1 RLRGTSL
8 RSSRR
13 PVALSAQPGHETQR
27 SRRRDHYGALFAA
40 YDRRC
45 RGSRLHHLGRHPARH
60 ESWIAQRQEPASV
73 ADAHRRSRRP
83 HRVENT
89 RRQYRY
95 YDMPAPTPLVQSRS
109 IGNLV
114 VHAIQAGGQRL
125 DGGAMFGVV
134 PKPLWERRISADER
148 NRIQLGMRCLLIEH
162 PSGLILID
170 SGAGNKENAKFHEIY
185 GVENAG
191 ANGRTALEDGLAQ
204 VGVSQEQ
211 IAILISTHLHFDHA
225 GGNTF
230 VDDAGVVRPTF
241 PRARYLVQRGE
252 YEFATHTNERTAAS
266 YFDRNYVPTLESGQ
280 LELLEGESEI
290 VDGIGVL
297 VTPGHT
303 PYHQSV
309 VIRSAGETAIFLGDL
324 VPTHTHL
331 PLPWIM
337 GYDVEPLV
345 TLESKRGLLKRVEQG
360 DWTVIFEHD
369 AVVPWG
375 RVQFDGK
382 AYSLR
387 PESA

>member
-1 RLRGTSL
+1 
-8 RSSRR
+8 
-13 PVALSAQPGHETQR
+13 
-27 SRRRDHYGALFAA
+27 
-40 YDRRC
+40 
-45 RGSRLHHLGRHPARH
+45 
-60 ESWIAQRQEPASV
+60 
-73 ADAHRRSRRP
+73 
-83 HRVENT
+83 
-89 RRQYRY
+89 
-95 YDMPAPTPLVQSRS
+95 MPAPTPLVQSRR
-109 IGNLV
+109 IGALN

-134 PKPLWERRISADER
+134 PKPLWERRIPADER

-170 SGAGNKENAKFHEIY
+170 SGAGNKENAKFHDIY

-204 VGVSQEQ
+204 VGVSPEQ
-211 IAILISTHLHFDHA
+211 IAFLISTHLHFDHA

-230 VDDAGVVRPTF
+230 IDEAGVVRPTF
-241 PRARYLVQRGE
+241 PRARYFVQRGE
-252 YEFATHTNERTAAS
+252 YEFATHPNERTAAS

-290 VDGIGVL
+290 VDGIGVI
-297 VTPGHT
+297 VTPGHV
-303 PYHQSV
+303 PYHQSI
-309 VIRSAGETAIFLGDL
+309 VIRSGGETAIFLGDL
-324 VPTHTHL
+324 VPTHAHL

-345 TLESKRGLLKRVEQG
+345 TLESKRGLLKRVEQEN
-360 DWTVIFEHD
+360 WTVIFEHD

-387 PESA
+387 QD